1 MNREFISVVG
11 LTVSHLKQ
19 VTDKLASFREEDL
32 VKLDQII
39 NSYLLKRK

>member
-11 LTVSHLKQ
+11 LTVTHLKQ
-19 VTDKLASFREEDL
+19 VTDKITTFREEDL
-32 VKLDQII
+32 VKLDQIV